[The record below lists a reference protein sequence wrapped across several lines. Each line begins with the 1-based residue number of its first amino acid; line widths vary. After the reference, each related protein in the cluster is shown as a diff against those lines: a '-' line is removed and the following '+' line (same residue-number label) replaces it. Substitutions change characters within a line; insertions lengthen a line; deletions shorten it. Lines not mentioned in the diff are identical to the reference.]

1 MLTEELTTTMMAI
14 RQKLV
19 FIGNYSV
26 GKTSIIKRILDDSFK
41 DNYES
46 TIGIDYYTK
55 NIGYKETIFKC
66 QIWDT
71 AGQERYK
78 SLIPAYLRGA
88 SLIFIVYDIN
98 KESSLNDVENWINFV
113 KNNCNNPKM
122 ILIGNKSDL
131 ERKITYENGCDF
143 AKKNNLIFFETSA
156 KTNHNISNMFYSSI
170 SQLSFFND
178 IRKENNDLVEELI
191 NENEGDKSKIV
202 ITKNG
207 EIKEIKEENN
217 IQQEPKLNIVDIKK
231 KSTIPINKKNKC
243 SC

>member
-1 MLTEELTTTMMAI
+1 
-14 RQKLV
+14 
-19 FIGNYSV
+19 
-26 GKTSIIKRILDDSFK
+26 
-41 DNYES
+41 
-46 TIGIDYYTK
+46 
-55 NIGYKETIFKC
+55 
-66 QIWDT
+66 
-71 AGQERYK
+71 
-78 SLIPAYLRGA
+78 
-88 SLIFIVYDIN
+88 
-98 KESSLNDVENWINFV
+98 
-113 KNNCNNPKM
+113 
-122 ILIGNKSDL
+122 
-131 ERKITYENGCDF
+131 
-143 AKKNNLIFFETSA
+143 
-156 KTNHNISNMFYSSI
+156 MFYSSI